1 MIATIKRAIG
11 PLVICLT
18 AACSTAFASS
28 NVTGLWY
35 DHTGRGA
42 VEITDCNGKLCGRL
56 VWVKD
61 PSHKEGCGFQIFG
74 DVKPVAGG
82 KWDGGWIID
91 PDKDPDKKYD
101 VEITPQGDQK
111 LKVMGYAGM
120 KFLSET
126 MIWTRANPDLKKC
139 GSDVARAPDPA
150 PAPGPAPAP
159 DQKDPPRA
167 DDPAPAPGPARAP
180 EEAKP
185 APKGD
190 KSASSGKKKDCKFDI
205 PYVNATITVPCD

>member
-150 PAPGPAPAP
+150 PAPGPAP

-167 DDPAPAPGPARAP
+167 DDPAPAPRPAPAP

>member
-1 MIATIKRAIG
+1 MFAHHQARHWTAGHHAGGRLDPCLRRLAARSASGSITPAAARWRSPTATAS
-11 PLVICLT
+11 C
-18 AACSTAFASS
+18 AASS
-28 NVTGLWY
+28 CGSRTPS
-35 DHTGRGA
+35 TRRRAATSRSSATSGRSSG
-42 VEITDCNGKLCGRL
+42 N
-56 VWVKD
+56 
-61 PSHKEGCGFQIFG
+61 
-74 DVKPVAGG
+74 

-139 GSDVARAPDPA
+139 GDGRRARARPGAGPGARSRPEGSAARRDPA
-150 PAPGPAPAP
+150 PAPRPAP
-159 DQKDPPRA
+159 
-167 DDPAPAPGPARAP
+167 AP

-185 APKGD
+185 AAKGD

>member
-1 MIATIKRAIG
+1 MIAIIKRAIG
-11 PLVICLT
+11 PLVISL
-18 AACSTAFASS
+18 AAASTPALAASP
-28 NVTGLWY
+28 TGLWY

-42 VEITDCNGKLCGRL
+42 VEITDCNGKLCGRI

-61 PSHKEGCGFQIFG
+61 NNHKEGCGFQVIG

-126 MIWTRANPDLKKC
+126 MTWTRAPADLQKC
-139 GSDVARAPDPA
+139 GASPSEARADPA
-150 PAPGPAPAP
+150 PAPG
-159 DQKDPPRA
+159 Q
-167 DDPAPAPGPARAP
+167 
-180 EEAKP
+180 
-185 APKGD
+185 PKAASD
-190 KSASSGKKKDCKFDI
+190 AAQPKSARQPEPETECTKYI
-205 PYVNATITVPCD
+205 PQLGRTVSVPCENRKR

>member
-1 MIATIKRAIG
+1 VQCAGWRAATTPTGSPLYREVALNRLGSHLRETLRQHTDDARATEV
-11 PLVICLT
+11 LVVAPAL
-18 AACSTAFASS
+18 SS
-28 NVTGLWY
+28 
-35 DHTGRGA
+35 
-42 VEITDCNGKLCGRL
+42 RL
-56 VWVKD
+56 RFWVSDVD
-61 PSHKEGCGFQIFG
+61 PA
-74 DVKPVAGG
+74 P
-82 KWDGGWIID
+82 
-91 PDKDPDKKYD
+91 PDKKYD

-159 DQKDPPRA
+159 DQRDPPRA
-167 DDPAPAPGPARAP
+167 DDPAPAQSPARAP
-180 EEAKP
+180 EETKP
-185 APKGD
+185 AAKGD